1 MSEKQMFFSFLAFA
15 LCFAVIMVAISRV
28 IGMRS
33 SVVAVEGETNSRK
46 QFDSD
51 TFRAPESQH
60 FPRNRV
66 KRPETKR
73 TPAVKTRDVK
83 LDKTTPPVE
92 NSKPEQA
99 KEWESIGI
107 LPGYSARRLHDGTTE
122 FRDSN
127 GNAYLV
133 GTDECFTLVGG
144 EPRVLK
150 SGVRYSRKHHS
161 LHKNGITIELDPE
174 TGEWLLEQYMHLIEA
189 MDSAPDEQTR
199 ARYKSQFN
207 ALCEEYGTLSG
218 GSSSFMVSNK
228 PPD

>member
-33 SVVAVEGETNSRK
+33 SAVAVEGETNSRK

-51 TFRAPESQH
+51 TFRAPEDQP

-73 TPAVKTRDVK
+73 TLAVKTRDVK

-92 NSKPEQA
+92 NSKPKQA
-99 KEWESIGI
+99 TDWEPLGI
-107 LPGYSARRLHDGTTE
+107 VPGYSARRLQDGRTE
-122 FRDSN
+122 FRDFD
-127 GNAYLV
+127 GNVYLV

-144 EPRVLK
+144 KPHVLK
-150 SGVRYSRKHHS
+150 SGVRYSRSRHTVR
-161 LHKNGITIELDPE
+161 KNGFAIEVDQE
-174 TGEWLLEQYMHLIEA
+174 YAEWVGEQYMLLSLA
-189 MDSAPDEQTR
+189 WDDAPDEETR
-199 ARYKSQFN
+199 ARIILQAQ
-207 ALCEEYGTLSG
+207 ALVEEYGTVSG
-218 GSSSFMVSNK
+218 SSSSFMVSNN
-228 PPD
+228 PLD